1 HPLPRREAAD
11 SPGVRDAPLARA
23 ARGGRDGPA
32 RAGPLHRRQRRRPP
46 DAGALP
52 EGHRRQEVRGGRR
65 RDERPD
71 PAVAL
76 RLLSRDRAGRR
87 DALRAGPRDRR
98 RRGPDLRVGRF
109 PGEGPRAGPGRAGR
123 PARRD
128 ERRRVWLRDGLQ
140 LQHATAGRRS
150 ARGRQPVHDRA
161 PPGDVRGPGGGGDT
175 PMSQTFQGSF
185 VAMVTPFRNGQV
197 DEAKLRE
204 LVELHVANGTDG
216 LIPCG
221 TNGES
226 PSLNHDEHRR
236 VVEIVIEAAHGRI
249 RVVAGTG
256 SNSTTEAIDLTKHA
270 ERAGAAGALVVN
282 PYYNKPTQEGLY
294 RHFRAVA
301 ESVAIP
307 ILVYNIQSRTAVNV
321 ETDTL
326 ARLVRD
332 VRNIVGVKEASGSLD
347 QMSQVIAACGP
358 DFSVLSG
365 DDNVTLPLL
374 AIGGSGVVSVIA
386 NIVPRET
393 ADLVHAA
400 LDGDWKRAR
409 DLHYRLFPLARAA
422 FLETN
427 PIPIKEAMAM
437 AGMLEPEFRL
447 PMCRMSDANREK
459 LRAILKSYAL
469 VK

>member
-1 HPLPRREAAD
+1 
-11 SPGVRDAPLARA
+11 
-23 ARGGRDGPA
+23 
-32 RAGPLHRRQRRRPP
+32 
-46 DAGALP
+46 
-52 EGHRRQEVRGGRR
+52 
-65 RDERPD
+65 
-71 PAVAL
+71 
-76 RLLSRDRAGRR
+76 
-87 DALRAGPRDRR
+87 
-98 RRGPDLRVGRF
+98 
-109 PGEGPRAGPGRAGR
+109 
-123 PARRD
+123 
-128 ERRRVWLRDGLQ
+128 
-140 LQHATAGRRS
+140 
-150 ARGRQPVHDRA
+150 
-161 PPGDVRGPGGGGDT
+161 
-175 PMSQTFQGSF
+175 MSQTFQGSF
-185 VAMVTPFRNGQV
+185 VAMVTPFRNGRV

-204 LVELHVANGTDG
+204 LVEFHITNGTDG

-221 TNGES
+221 TTGES
-226 PSLNHDEHRR
+226 PTLSHDEHHR
-236 VVEIVIEAAHGRI
+236 VVEAVIEAARGRI

-256 SNSTTEAIDLTKHA
+256 SYSTSDAIEMTKHA
-270 ERAGAAGALVVN
+270 ERTGAAGALVVN

-307 ILVYNIQSRTAVNV
+307 VLVYNIQSRTAINV
-321 ETDTL
+321 ETDTM
-326 ARLVRD
+326 ARLRRD
-332 VRNIVGVKEASGSLD
+332 VKNIVGVKEASGSLD

-365 DDNVTLPLL
+365 DDNITLPLL

-409 DLHYRLFPLARAA
+409 DLHFRLFPLARAA

-459 LRAILKSYAL
+459 LRAILKPYGL
-469 VK
+469 IK

>member
-1 HPLPRREAAD
+1 
-11 SPGVRDAPLARA
+11 
-23 ARGGRDGPA
+23 
-32 RAGPLHRRQRRRPP
+32 
-46 DAGALP
+46 
-52 EGHRRQEVRGGRR
+52 
-65 RDERPD
+65 
-71 PAVAL
+71 
-76 RLLSRDRAGRR
+76 
-87 DALRAGPRDRR
+87 
-98 RRGPDLRVGRF
+98 
-109 PGEGPRAGPGRAGR
+109 
-123 PARRD
+123 
-128 ERRRVWLRDGLQ
+128 
-140 LQHATAGRRS
+140 
-150 ARGRQPVHDRA
+150 
-161 PPGDVRGPGGGGDT
+161 
-175 PMSQTFQGSF
+175 MSQTFQGSF
-185 VAMVTPFRNGQV
+185 VAMVTPFRNGKV

-204 LVELHVANGTDG
+204 LVEFHITHGTDG

-221 TNGES
+221 TTGES
-226 PSLNHDEHRR
+226 PSLSHDEHRR
-236 VVEIVIEAAHGRI
+236 VVELVIEAARGRI

-256 SNSTTEAIDLTKHA
+256 SNSTAEAIDMTRHA
-270 ERAGAAGALVVN
+270 ERAGATGALVVN

-307 ILVYNIQSRTAVNV
+307 ILLYNIQSRTAINV
-321 ETDTL
+321 ETDTM

-332 VRNIVGVKEASGSLD
+332 AKNIVGVKEASGSLD

-365 DDNVTLPLL
+365 DDNITLPLL

-400 LDGDWKRAR
+400 LEGDWKRAR

-427 PIPIKEAMAM
+427 PIPIKEAMAL
-437 AGMLEPEFRL
+437 AGMIEPEFRL

-459 LRAILKSYAL
+459 LRAILKPYGL
-469 VK
+469 IK

>member
-1 HPLPRREAAD
+1 
-11 SPGVRDAPLARA
+11 
-23 ARGGRDGPA
+23 
-32 RAGPLHRRQRRRPP
+32 
-46 DAGALP
+46 
-52 EGHRRQEVRGGRR
+52 
-65 RDERPD
+65 
-71 PAVAL
+71 
-76 RLLSRDRAGRR
+76 
-87 DALRAGPRDRR
+87 
-98 RRGPDLRVGRF
+98 
-109 PGEGPRAGPGRAGR
+109 
-123 PARRD
+123 
-128 ERRRVWLRDGLQ
+128 
-140 LQHATAGRRS
+140 
-150 ARGRQPVHDRA
+150 
-161 PPGDVRGPGGGGDT
+161 
-175 PMSQTFQGSF
+175 MSQTFQGSF
-185 VAMVTPFRNGQV
+185 VAMVTPFRNGKV

-204 LVELHVANGTDG
+204 LVEFHIAHGTDG

-221 TNGES
+221 TTGES
-226 PSLNHDEHRR
+226 PGLTHDEHRR
-236 VVEIVIEAAHGRI
+236 IVEVVIEAARGRI

-256 SNSTTEAIDLTKHA
+256 SNSTAEAIELTKHA

-332 VRNIVGVKEASGSLD
+332 VASVAGVKEASGSLD

-365 DDNVTLPLL
+365 DDNITLPLL

-447 PMCRMSDANREK
+447 PMCRMSDINREK

-469 VK
+469 VT

>member
-1 HPLPRREAAD
+1 
-11 SPGVRDAPLARA
+11 
-23 ARGGRDGPA
+23 
-32 RAGPLHRRQRRRPP
+32 
-46 DAGALP
+46 
-52 EGHRRQEVRGGRR
+52 
-65 RDERPD
+65 
-71 PAVAL
+71 
-76 RLLSRDRAGRR
+76 
-87 DALRAGPRDRR
+87 
-98 RRGPDLRVGRF
+98 
-109 PGEGPRAGPGRAGR
+109 
-123 PARRD
+123 
-128 ERRRVWLRDGLQ
+128 
-140 LQHATAGRRS
+140 
-150 ARGRQPVHDRA
+150 
-161 PPGDVRGPGGGGDT
+161 
-175 PMSQTFQGSF
+175 MSQTFQGSF

-204 LVELHVANGTDG
+204 LVEFHVANGTDG

-221 TNGES
+221 TTGES

-236 VVEIVIEAAHGRI
+236 VVETVIEAAHGRI

-365 DDNVTLPLL
+365 DDNITLPLL

>member
-1 HPLPRREAAD
+1 
-11 SPGVRDAPLARA
+11 
-23 ARGGRDGPA
+23 
-32 RAGPLHRRQRRRPP
+32 
-46 DAGALP
+46 
-52 EGHRRQEVRGGRR
+52 
-65 RDERPD
+65 
-71 PAVAL
+71 
-76 RLLSRDRAGRR
+76 
-87 DALRAGPRDRR
+87 
-98 RRGPDLRVGRF
+98 
-109 PGEGPRAGPGRAGR
+109 
-123 PARRD
+123 
-128 ERRRVWLRDGLQ
+128 
-140 LQHATAGRRS
+140 
-150 ARGRQPVHDRA
+150 
-161 PPGDVRGPGGGGDT
+161 
-175 PMSQTFQGSF
+175 MSQTFQGSF
-185 VAMVTPFRNGQV
+185 VAMVTPFRNGKV

-204 LVELHVANGTDG
+204 LVEFHVANGTDG

-221 TNGES
+221 TTGES

-236 VVEIVIEAAHGRI
+236 VVEVVVEAAHGRI

-256 SNSTTEAIDLTKHA
+256 SNSTAEAIDMTKHA

-307 ILVYNIQSRTAVNV
+307 ILVYNIQSRTAINV

-332 VRNIVGVKEASGSLD
+332 VKNVVGVKEASGSLD

-365 DDNVTLPLL
+365 DDNITLPLL

-409 DLHYRLFPLARAA
+409 DLHYRLFP
-422 FLETN
+422 
-427 PIPIKEAMAM
+427 
-437 AGMLEPEFRL
+437 
-447 PMCRMSDANREK
+447 
-459 LRAILKSYAL
+459 
-469 VK
+469 

>member
-1 HPLPRREAAD
+1 
-11 SPGVRDAPLARA
+11 
-23 ARGGRDGPA
+23 
-32 RAGPLHRRQRRRPP
+32 
-46 DAGALP
+46 
-52 EGHRRQEVRGGRR
+52 
-65 RDERPD
+65 
-71 PAVAL
+71 
-76 RLLSRDRAGRR
+76 
-87 DALRAGPRDRR
+87 
-98 RRGPDLRVGRF
+98 
-109 PGEGPRAGPGRAGR
+109 
-123 PARRD
+123 
-128 ERRRVWLRDGLQ
+128 
-140 LQHATAGRRS
+140 
-150 ARGRQPVHDRA
+150 
-161 PPGDVRGPGGGGDT
+161 
-175 PMSQTFQGSF
+175 MSQTFQGSF
-185 VAMVTPFRNGQV
+185 VAMVTPFRNGKV

-204 LVELHVANGTDG
+204 LVELHVTHGTDG

-221 TNGES
+221 TTGES
-226 PSLNHDEHRR
+226 PTLSHDEHRR
-236 VVEIVIEAAHGRI
+236 VVETVIEAARGRI
-249 RVVAGTG
+249 RMIAGTG
-256 SNSTTEAIDLTKHA
+256 SNSTAEAVEMTKHA

-307 ILVYNIQSRTAVNV
+307 IVLYNIQSRTAINV
-321 ETDTL
+321 ETDTMARL
-326 ARLVRD
+326 ARD
-332 VRNIVGVKEASGSLD
+332 VKNIVGVKEASGSLD

-365 DDNVTLPLL
+365 DDNITLPLL

-400 LDGDWKRAR
+400 LEGDWKRAR

-437 AGMLEPEFRL
+437 AGMLEAEFRL

-459 LRAILKSYAL
+459 LRTILKPYGL
-469 VK
+469 IK

>member
-1 HPLPRREAAD
+1 
-11 SPGVRDAPLARA
+11 
-23 ARGGRDGPA
+23 
-32 RAGPLHRRQRRRPP
+32 
-46 DAGALP
+46 
-52 EGHRRQEVRGGRR
+52 
-65 RDERPD
+65 
-71 PAVAL
+71 
-76 RLLSRDRAGRR
+76 
-87 DALRAGPRDRR
+87 
-98 RRGPDLRVGRF
+98 
-109 PGEGPRAGPGRAGR
+109 
-123 PARRD
+123 
-128 ERRRVWLRDGLQ
+128 
-140 LQHATAGRRS
+140 
-150 ARGRQPVHDRA
+150 
-161 PPGDVRGPGGGGDT
+161 
-175 PMSQTFQGSF
+175 MSQTFQGSF
-185 VAMVTPFRNGQV
+185 VAMVTPFRNGKV

-204 LVELHVANGTDG
+204 LVEFHVTNGTDG

-221 TNGES
+221 TTGES
-226 PSLNHDEHRR
+226 PTLSHDEHHR
-236 VVEIVIEAAHGRI
+236 VVELVIEAARGRI

-256 SNSTTEAIDLTKHA
+256 SYSTSDAIEMTKHA

-307 ILVYNIQSRTAVNV
+307 ILVYNIQGRTAINV
-321 ETDTL
+321 ETDTM
-326 ARLVRD
+326 ARLAHD
-332 VRNIVGVKEASGSLD
+332 VKNVVGVKEASGSLD

-365 DDNVTLPLL
+365 DDNITLPLL

-400 LDGDWKRAR
+400 LEGDWKRAR
-409 DLHYRLFPLARAA
+409 DLHFRLFPLARAA

-437 AGMLEPEFRL
+437 AAMLEPEFRL

-459 LRAILKSYAL
+459 LRAILKPYGL
-469 VK
+469 IK

>member
-1 HPLPRREAAD
+1 
-11 SPGVRDAPLARA
+11 
-23 ARGGRDGPA
+23 
-32 RAGPLHRRQRRRPP
+32 
-46 DAGALP
+46 
-52 EGHRRQEVRGGRR
+52 
-65 RDERPD
+65 
-71 PAVAL
+71 
-76 RLLSRDRAGRR
+76 
-87 DALRAGPRDRR
+87 
-98 RRGPDLRVGRF
+98 
-109 PGEGPRAGPGRAGR
+109 
-123 PARRD
+123 
-128 ERRRVWLRDGLQ
+128 
-140 LQHATAGRRS
+140 
-150 ARGRQPVHDRA
+150 
-161 PPGDVRGPGGGGDT
+161 
-175 PMSQTFQGSF
+175 MSQTFQGSF
-185 VAMVTPFRNGQV
+185 VAMVTPFRNGAV

-204 LVELHVANGTDG
+204 LVEFHITNGTDG

-221 TNGES
+221 TTGES
-226 PSLNHDEHRR
+226 PGLSHDEQRR
-236 VVEIVIEAAHGRI
+236 VVELVIEAARGRI

-256 SNSTTEAIDLTKHA
+256 SNSTAETINLTKHA
-270 ERAGAAGALVVN
+270 ERAGATGVLVVN

-307 ILVYNIQSRTAVNV
+307 IIVYNIQSRTAVNV

-332 VRNIVGVKEASGSLD
+332 AKNVVGVKEASGSLD
-347 QMSQVIAACGP
+347 QMSQVIQACGP

-365 DDNVTLPLL
+365 DDNITLPLL

-386 NIVPRET
+386 NILPRET

-437 AGMLEPEFRL
+437 AGMIEPEFRL

-459 LRAILKSYAL
+459 LRAILKTYSL